1 MNNLLL
7 LLVCFAAGVGARR
20 YSRLP
25 TDSYRVING
34 WVLNVSLP
42 ALVLRSVHAVEL
54 VPRLFL
60 GAAMLWVEFGLAAA
74 LALIAVRKKW
84 ATPGVAGALALCGGL
99 GNTAFV
105 GLPLVESL
113 GGAAAVPPA
122 AFIDQ
127 LGTFGVFS
135 LVAVPFAVALSGGRP
150 SAGAIVMRVLKFPPF
165 IALLMALASRSFS
178 IPGPIDAT
186 LSRLADMLS
195 PLALA
200 SVGWQLDLSSLRGL
214 GRRLAVGLAFKLVVA
229 PALVL
234 GVLWL
239 AQGTLGLE
247 ERVAIVES
255 GMAPMVTAG
264 VLAAE
269 HRLEPVLASAMV
281 AVGLLVSLVTVPLW
295 WVLAGAL

>member
-7 LLVCFAAGVGARR
+7 LVVCFAAGVGARR

-42 ALVLRSVHAVEL
+42 ALVLRSVHAVQL

-60 GAAMLWVEFGLAAA
+60 GAAMLWVEFGLAAG
-74 LALIAVRKKW
+74 LALIAVRRKW

-113 GGAAAVPPA
+113 GGATAVPPA

-150 SAGAIVMRVLKFPPF
+150 AVGAIVMRVLKFPPF
-165 IALLMALASRSFS
+165 IALLMALALRSCS
-178 IPGPIDAT
+178 IPGPIDTT

-229 PALVL
+229 PAIAL

-239 AQGTLGLE
+239 VHGTLGLE

-281 AVGLLVSLVTVPLW
+281 AIGLLVSLVTVPLW